1 MCWKR
6 RATACWYV
14 PRRLRLRMRSCGKL
28 RGDETNGY
36 RLTSKTNQVLY
47 VDNAAKNGK
56 FYSGATSNGNDA
68 FSITATA
75 NASYSGGYEIQPLGN
90 AAVSMNQ
97 FGGAGVGKDL
107 GLWDKNDPNN
117 PLKFMTLEEY
127 QSIGKYGII
136 PYPVSLKERKAGALA
151 LSELATITYV
161 PTDSGDVQRQVERF
175 AQQLQQT
182 SGIRLQTEA
191 SAGSS
196 KPKAINLILD
206 DTMEKEAYNLVVE
219 DDAIVIKAADS
230 RGFFYGLQ
238 TLKQMMPRAIYGTAE
253 AGDVAWEVPYL
264 EIQDKPQLGYR
275 GFMLDVARHFFSK
288 EEVKRIIDMMAIYKL
303 NVLHWHLTDDQ
314 GWRVEIPEY
323 PKLTEV
329 GSIRSG
335 SFVSPGDGSGKF
347 FDDTEYGRGMWYT
360 QRI

>member
-1 MCWKR
+1 MVRKILLLFFVLLSVGQARAAGFPEISTPEKTVWYLIQFLNQGNVLEAQGDGVLVRTAQITASDAQLWKIE
-6 RATACWYV
+6 
-14 PRRLRLRMRSCGKL
+14 
-28 RGDETNGY
+28 GDETNGY

-175 AQQLQQT
+175 AQQLQLT
-182 SGIRLQTEA
+182 SGISLQTEA

-206 DTMEKEAYNLVVE
+206 DTMEKEAY
-219 DDAIVIKAADS
+219 
-230 RGFFYGLQ
+230 
-238 TLKQMMPRAIYGTAE
+238 
-253 AGDVAWEVPYL
+253 
-264 EIQDKPQLGYR
+264 
-275 GFMLDVARHFFSK
+275 
-288 EEVKRIIDMMAIYKL
+288 
-303 NVLHWHLTDDQ
+303 
-314 GWRVEIPEY
+314 
-323 PKLTEV
+323 
-329 GSIRSG
+329 
-335 SFVSPGDGSGKF
+335 SPGG
-347 FDDTEYGRGMWYT
+347 GR
-360 QRI
+360 

>member
-1 MCWKR
+1 
-6 RATACWYV
+6 
-14 PRRLRLRMRSCGKL
+14 
-28 RGDETNGY
+28 
-36 RLTSKTNQVLY
+36 
-47 VDNAAKNGK
+47 
-56 FYSGATSNGNDA
+56 
-68 FSITATA
+68 
-75 NASYSGGYEIQPLGN
+75 
-90 AAVSMNQ
+90 
-97 FGGAGVGKDL
+97 
-107 GLWDKNDPNN
+107 
-117 PLKFMTLEEY
+117 
-127 QSIGKYGII
+127 
-136 PYPVSLKERKAGALA
+136 
-151 LSELATITYV
+151 
-161 PTDSGDVQRQVERF
+161 
-175 AQQLQQT
+175 
-182 SGIRLQTEA
+182 
-191 SAGSS
+191 
-196 KPKAINLILD
+196 
-206 DTMEKEAYNLVVE
+206 MEKEAYSLVVE

-238 TLKQMMPRAIYGTAE
+238 TLKQMMSRAIYGTAE
-253 AGDVAWEVPYL
+253 TKDVAWEVPYL
-264 EIQDKPQLGYR
+264 EIQDKPLLGYR